1 MAGNIRNADFNG
13 QPVVAL
19 DCGRGG
25 RAVVSLL
32 GGQVL
37 SWAPAGGEEWLY
49 LSDAA
54 RFDGAQ
60 AIRGGVPV
68 CFPQFATL
76 GKLPKHGIARTRA
89 WTIDQ
94 QRSGDDYALLT
105 LRLEDDDATWSVWPQ
120 GFRVELSVLVS
131 GDRLDL
137 ELEVENTGHAPFA
150 FTGALH
156 SYLRVA
162 EVEHCRLHGLQG
174 HTYKDALANGA
185 SVVEAREAVVP
196 DGPIDR
202 IYMDSVGPL
211 VLEDGKRSLTIRQEG
226 FRDVVVWNPWD
237 VGCRALSDMPPLGFR
252 HMLCVE
258 AAIAGRREQLDAGEC
273 WVGRQTLVAN

>member
-25 RAVVSLL
+25 RAVVSLF

-54 RFDGAQ
+54 QFDGTQ

-68 CFPQFATL
+68 CFPQFAEL

-105 LRLEDDDATWSVWPQ
+105 LRLEDDDNSWSVWPQ
-120 GFRVELSVLVS
+120 GFRVELSVLLS
-131 GDRLDL
+131 GERLDL
-137 ELEVENTGHAPFA
+137 ELEIENTGHAPFA

-156 SYLRVA
+156 TYLRVA

-174 HTYKDALANGA
+174 LTYKDKLAGGA
-185 SVVEAREAVVP
+185 SVVEAAEALTP
-196 DGPIDR
+196 DGPLDR
-202 IYMDSVGPL
+202 IYLESTGPL
-211 VLEDGKRSLTIRQEG
+211 LLEDGKRSLTIRQEG

-237 VGCRALSDMPPLGFR
+237 EGCRRLSDMPPLGFR

-258 AAIAGRREQLDAGEC
+258 AALAATRQQLDAGEN
-273 WVGRQTLVAN
+273 WVGRQTLIAN

>member
-25 RAVVSLL
+25 RAVVSLF

-68 CFPQFATL
+68 CFPQFAEL
-76 GKLPKHGIARTRA
+76 GKLPKHGIARTRI
-89 WTIDQ
+89 WTLDQ

-105 LRLEDDDATWSVWPQ
+105 LRLEDDDASWKIWPQ
-120 GFRVELSVLVS
+120 GFRAELSVLVS
-131 GDRLDL
+131 GERLDL
-137 ELEVENTGHAPFA
+137 ELEIENTGHAPFA

-156 SYLRVA
+156 TYLRVA
-162 EVEHCRLHGLQG
+162 EVEHCRLHGLKG
-174 HTYKDALANGA
+174 LSYKDKLANGA
-185 SVVEAREAVVP
+185 TLVEMAEALVP
-196 DGPIDR
+196 DGALDR
-202 IYMDSVGPL
+202 IYIDSAGPL

-237 VGCRALSDMPPLGFR
+237 VGCRRLEDMPPLGFR
-252 HMLCVE
+252 NMLCVE
-258 AAIAGRREQLDAGEC
+258 AALAATRQQLDAGES
-273 WVGRQTLVAN
+273 WVGRQTLIAN